1 MAEENRNKTQRNLS
15 NVLDISGAAA
25 LGFSEKTFQAL
36 NNDAVNALNYG
47 NIIEAT
53 KILNR
58 IIEIDEKSIEAY
70 EYLCHIACGRRE
82 WKLALE
88 YQKKIQQNEKAQTR
102 RQF

>member
-1 MAEENRNKTQRNLS
+1 MKNSKGL
-15 NVLDISGAAA
+15 IS
-25 LGFSEKTFQAL
+25 
-36 NNDAVNALNYG
+36 DAVNALNYG

-70 EYLCHIACGRRE
+70 EYLCHIACGKRE

-88 YQKKIQQNEKAQTR
+88 YQKKFNK
-102 RQF
+102 